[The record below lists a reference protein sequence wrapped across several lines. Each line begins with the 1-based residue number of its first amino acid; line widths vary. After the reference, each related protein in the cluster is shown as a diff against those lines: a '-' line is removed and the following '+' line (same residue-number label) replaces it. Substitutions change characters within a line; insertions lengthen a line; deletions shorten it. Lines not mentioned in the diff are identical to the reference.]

1 MTDTPSDPALE
12 ELLCFD
18 LYAAQHAFG
27 RLYKPL
33 LGPLDLTYPQY
44 LVMRTLWT
52 GAPQSVGEIGKRLKL
67 ETNTLTPLL
76 KRLEAQ
82 GRVSR
87 SRDPVDERRV
97 VVALTEDGAAL
108 EARAAEIPGKIAAS
122 TGLSA
127 AQIREL
133 QERLRRLT
141 ASISAVT

>member
-1 MTDTPSDPALE
+1 MTETQSDPALE

-44 LVMRTLWT
+44 LVMRTLWA

-97 VVALTEDGAAL
+97 VVTLTEAGAAL
-108 EARAAEIPGKIAAS
+108 EAEARDIPNRIAAA

-127 AQIREL
+127 PEIREL

-141 ASISAVT
+141 ASITAVS